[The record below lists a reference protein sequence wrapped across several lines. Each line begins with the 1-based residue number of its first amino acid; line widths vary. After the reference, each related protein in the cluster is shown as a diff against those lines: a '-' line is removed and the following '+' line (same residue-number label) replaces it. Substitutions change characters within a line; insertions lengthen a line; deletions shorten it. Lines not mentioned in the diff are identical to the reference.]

1 VISLDNNF
9 NKLQSRASTKDV
21 YKLANLE
28 KQTPILYMTFDCLQI
43 GDKNLTLLPLKE
55 RLITLNEMFKTVLPV
70 PKVIKITDYKPIQ
83 EWLDYAKKTNRT
95 YNSVY
100 AAILRHTP
108 RQQQVTKVKKSS
120 TVVFNNYKSVI
131 VEANSILIE
140 F

>member
-1 VISLDNNF
+1 MRTKYKVWSKQEITEIRAISYLD
-9 NKLQSRASTKDV
+9 KSAIRQ
-21 YKLANLE
+21 
-28 KQTPILYMTFDCLQI
+28 
-43 GDKNLTLLPLKE
+43 
-55 RLITLNEMFKTVLPV
+55 
-70 PKVIKITDYKPIQ
+70 
-83 EWLDYAKKTNRT
+83 YAKKTNRT

-100 AAILRHTP
+100 AAILRYTP

>member
-1 VISLDNNF
+1 MRTKYKMWSKQEITEIRAISHLD
-9 NKLQSRASTKDV
+9 KSAIRQ
-21 YKLANLE
+21 
-28 KQTPILYMTFDCLQI
+28 
-43 GDKNLTLLPLKE
+43 
-55 RLITLNEMFKTVLPV
+55 
-70 PKVIKITDYKPIQ
+70 
-83 EWLDYAKKTNRT
+83 YAKKTNRT